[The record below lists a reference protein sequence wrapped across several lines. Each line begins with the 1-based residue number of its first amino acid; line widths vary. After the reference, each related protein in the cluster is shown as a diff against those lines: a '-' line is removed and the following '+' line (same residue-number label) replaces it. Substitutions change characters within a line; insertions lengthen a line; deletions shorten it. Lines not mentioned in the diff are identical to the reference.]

1 MCQRATLKQ
10 QKKESEIVMITPGD
24 LVIVEGKLALVLQ
37 VGKQIFDINPD
48 YLCVVTDSQTG
59 QNRKE
64 FMSRM
69 RKANV

>member
-1 MCQRATLKQ
+1 
-10 QKKESEIVMITPGD
+10 MITPGD

-48 YLCVVTDSQTG
+48 YLCVVSDSQTG

-69 RKANV
+69 QKANA